1 LNNGTSL
8 DSVWGIVEEVN
19 KDSPVYARVERHMI
33 LAVTEPFPR
42 TAKGTVQKKAA
53 IASYESTLDVIYV
66 KDGSFVPTR

>member
-1 LNNGTSL
+1 
-8 DSVWGIVEEVN
+8 VWEIVEEVN